1 MGCSFVDA
9 REIRFT
15 LRPVSCAGHYC
26 EPVAIRQVGQLKAV
40 NARCSDALPRQR
52 AKEAGRKKSAARE
65 LARAVQGSDAMKRL
79 FGAIAAFS
87 ILLASG
93 GHSLAQGWPNRPI
106 RMVVPYTPGGYT
118 DLMARLVGQK
128 ISEALGQPIV
138 FENKPGANA
147 IIGTDVV
154 AKAAPDGYTF
164 GTVIAAHAVNA
175 TLNPKLP
182 YDTLKDFS
190 YVSLMSVAP
199 LIMIAHPSLPAN
211 NVKELVALAKTK
223 PGQLNF
229 ASSGVGAAAHLTM
242 EMFKSRTGIEMQHI
256 PYKGTAGALQDT
268 VGGQINVMFDIV
280 GPLMPQ
286 VRSGNAKAIVVTA
299 KERIPA
305 APDVPTMAE
314 QGVPDFISGTWAG
327 IIAPAGTPRE
337 IVDRVAAEAK
347 KALADPAMK
356 AKLAEQG
363 IVAVGDGPDE
373 FRVFVT
379 DEISRWSKVITDA
392 GIKME

>member
-1 MGCSFVDA
+1 
-9 REIRFT
+9 
-15 LRPVSCAGHYC
+15 
-26 EPVAIRQVGQLKAV
+26 
-40 NARCSDALPRQR
+40 
-52 AKEAGRKKSAARE
+52 
-65 LARAVQGSDAMKRL
+65 MKRL
-79 FGAIAAFS
+79 FGAVAAFS
-87 ILLASG
+87 ILLASA

-182 YDTLKDFS
+182 YDTLKDFT

-211 NVKELVALAKTK
+211 NVKELVALAKSK

-242 EMFKSRTGIEMQHI
+242 EMFKSRMGIEMQHI

-314 QGVPDFISGTWAG
+314 QGVPDFVSGTWAG
-327 IIAPAGTPRE
+327 IIAPAGMPKE
-337 IVDRVAAEAK
+337 IVDRVAAEAR

-379 DEISRWSKVITDA
+379 DEIARWSKVITDA

>member
-1 MGCSFVDA
+1 MTIA
-9 REIRFT
+9 RRG
-15 LRPVSCAGHYC
+15 LA
-26 EPVAIRQVGQLKAV
+26 ALAV
-40 NARCSDALPRQR
+40 
-52 AKEAGRKKSAARE
+52 
-65 LARAVQGSDAMKRL
+65 
-79 FGAIAAFS
+79 
-87 ILLASG
+87 
-93 GHSLAQGWPNRPI
+93 SLALSTSAFAQAWPNKPI

-118 DLMARLVGQK
+118 DLMARTVGQK
-128 ISEALGQPIV
+128 LSEALGQPVI
-138 FENKPGANA
+138 FENRPGANA

-182 YDTLKDFS
+182 YDTQKDFS

-199 LIMIAHPSLPAN
+199 LIIIANNALPAN
-211 NVKELVALAKTK
+211 NIKELVALAKAK
-223 PGQLNF
+223 PGELNF

-242 EMFKSRTGIEMQHI
+242 EMFKARMGVDMQHV

-268 VGGQINVMFDIV
+268 VGGRISVMFDIV

-286 VRSGNAKAIVVTA
+286 VKAGNVKALGLAA
-299 KERIPA
+299 KEQIPA
-305 APDVPTMAE
+305 APGVATIIE

-327 IIAPAGTPRE
+327 IIAPAGTPKE

-356 AKLAEQG
+356 AKLADQG
-363 IVAVGDGPDE
+363 IVAVGNTPDE
-373 FRVFVT
+373 FRAFVA
-379 DEISRWSKVITDA
+379 EQIALWAKVIKDA
-392 GIKME
+392 NIKMVE

>member
-1 MGCSFVDA
+1 MTYLFRALAASA
-9 REIRFT
+9 ILFT
-15 LRPVSCAGHYC
+15 CAG
-26 EPVAIRQVGQLKAV
+26 
-40 NARCSDALPRQR
+40 
-52 AKEAGRKKSAARE
+52 SA
-65 LARAVQGSDAMKRL
+65 S
-79 FGAIAAFS
+79 
-87 ILLASG
+87 
-93 GHSLAQGWPNRPI
+93 AQTWPTRSI

-147 IIGTDVV
+147 IIGTDAV

-182 YDTLKDFS
+182 YDTLKDLN

-242 EMFKSRTGIEMQHI
+242 EMFKSRTGVEMQHI

-327 IIAPAGTPRE
+327 IIAPAGTPKE

>member
-1 MGCSFVDA
+1 
-9 REIRFT
+9 
-15 LRPVSCAGHYC
+15 
-26 EPVAIRQVGQLKAV
+26 
-40 NARCSDALPRQR
+40 
-52 AKEAGRKKSAARE
+52 
-65 LARAVQGSDAMKRL
+65 
-79 FGAIAAFS
+79 
-87 ILLASG
+87 
-93 GHSLAQGWPNRPI
+93 
-106 RMVVPYTPGGYT
+106 
-118 DLMARLVGQK
+118 
-128 ISEALGQPIV
+128 V

-154 AKAAPDGYTF
+154 AKAPPDGYTI

-211 NVKELVALAKTK
+211 NMKELIALAKAK
-223 PGQLNF
+223 PGELNF

-242 EMFKSRTGIEMQHI
+242 EMFKSRTGINMQHV

-268 VGGQINVMFDIV
+268 VGGRINVMFDVV

-286 VRSGNAKAIVVTA
+286 VRAGNVKALAVTA

-305 APDVPTMAE
+305 AADVATMAE

-327 IIAPAGTPRE
+327 IIAPAGTPKE
-337 IVDRVAAEAK
+337 IVARIAAETR
-347 KALADPAMK
+347 KALADPAMRD
-356 AKLAEQG
+356 KLAEQG
-363 IVAVGDGPDE
+363 IVAVGNTPDE
-373 FRVFVT
+373 FRAFVA
-379 DEISRWSKVITDA
+379 EEVARWGTVIKDA
-392 GIKME
+392 GIKAEP

>member
-1 MGCSFVDA
+1 MTYLFRALAAFAIVL
-9 REIRFT
+9 T
-15 LRPVSCAGHYC
+15 CAG
-26 EPVAIRQVGQLKAV
+26 
-40 NARCSDALPRQR
+40 
-52 AKEAGRKKSAARE
+52 
-65 LARAVQGSDAMKRL
+65 
-79 FGAIAAFS
+79 GA
-87 ILLASG
+87 
-93 GHSLAQGWPNRPI
+93 LAQGWPNRSI

-128 ISEALGQPIV
+128 ISEALGQPII

-175 TLNPKLP
+175 SLNPRLP
-182 YDTLKDFS
+182 YDTMKDFT

-211 NVKELVALAKTK
+211 NLKELIALAKAK
-223 PGQLNF
+223 PGELNF
-229 ASSGVGAAAHLTM
+229 ASSGIGAAAHLTM
-242 EMFKSRTGIEMQHI
+242 EMFKSRAGISMQHI

-268 VGGQINVMFDIV
+268 VGGQINVMFDII

-286 VRSGNAKAIVVTA
+286 VRSGNVKALVVTA
-299 KERIPA
+299 KERVPA
-305 APDVPTMAE
+305 AADVPTMAE
-314 QGVPDFISGTWAG
+314 QGVADFVSGTWAG
-327 IIAPAGTPRE
+327 IIAPAGTPKE
-337 IVDRVAAEAK
+337 IVDRIAAEAK

-356 AKLAEQG
+356 DKLAEQG
-363 IVAVGDGPDE
+363 IVAMGGTPEE
-373 FRVFVT
+373 FRAFVAE
-379 DEISRWSKVITDA
+379 EIPRWKKVITDA

>member
-1 MGCSFVDA
+1 VKYLFRALAALAIV
-9 REIRFT
+9 
-15 LRPVSCAGHYC
+15 LAG
-26 EPVAIRQVGQLKAV
+26 
-40 NARCSDALPRQR
+40 
-52 AKEAGRKKSAARE
+52 AG
-65 LARAVQGSDAMKRL
+65 
-79 FGAIAAFS
+79 GA
-87 ILLASG
+87 
-93 GHSLAQGWPNRPI
+93 LAQNWPSRPI
-106 RMVVPYTPGGYT
+106 RMIVPYTPGGYT
-118 DLMARLVGQK
+118 DLMARMVGQK
-128 ISEALGQPIV
+128 ISEALGQPII

-211 NVKELVALAKTK
+211 NVQELIALAKAK
-223 PGQLNF
+223 PGELNF

-242 EMFKSRTGIEMQHI
+242 EMFKSRTGIDMLHI
-256 PYKGTAGALQDT
+256 PYKGTAGALQD
-268 VGGQINVMFDIV
+268 VIGGRINVMFDVV

-286 VRSGNAKAIVVTA
+286 VRSGLAKAIVVTA

-305 APDVPTMAE
+305 ASDVPTMAE
-314 QGVPDFISGTWAG
+314 QGVADFVSGTWAG
-327 IIAPAGTPRE
+327 LIAPAGTPKE
-337 IVDRVAAEAK
+337 IVDRVSAEAA
-347 KALADPAMK
+347 KALADPALK
-356 AKLAEQG
+356 DKLVEQG
-363 IVAVGDGPDE
+363 IVAVGSTPEE
-373 FRVFVT
+373 FRAFVAE
-379 DEISRWSKVITDA
+379 EIVRWRKVITDA

>member
-1 MGCSFVDA
+1 M
-9 REIRFT
+9 
-15 LRPVSCAGHYC
+15 
-26 EPVAIRQVGQLKAV
+26 
-40 NARCSDALPRQR
+40 
-52 AKEAGRKKSAARE
+52 KS
-65 LARAVQGSDAMKRL
+65 LFRAV
-79 FGAIAAFS
+79 AAFAIVLGCANS
-87 ILLASG
+87 A
-93 GHSLAQGWPNRPI
+93 LAQGWPNRPI
-106 RMVVPYTPGGYT
+106 RMIVPYTPGGYT

-128 ISEALGQPIV
+128 ISDALGQPII

-211 NVKELVALAKTK
+211 NVQELIALAKAK
-223 PGQLNF
+223 PGTLNF

-242 EMFKSRTGIEMQHI
+242 EMFKSRTGISMVHI

-268 VGGQINVMFDIV
+268 VGGQINVMFDVV

-286 VRSGNAKAIVVTA
+286 VISGNVKAIVVTA

-305 APDVPTMAE
+305 ASNVSTMAE
-314 QGVPDFISGTWAG
+314 QGVPDFVSGTWAG
-327 IIAPAGTPRE
+327 IIAPAGTPKE

-347 KALADPAMK
+347 KALSDPALK
-356 AKLAEQG
+356 NKLTEQG
-363 IVAVGDGPDE
+363 IVAVGGTPEE
-373 FRVFVT
+373 FRGFVAE
-379 DEISRWSKVITDA
+379 EIARWSKVIADA
-392 GIKME
+392 GIKIEQ

>member
-1 MGCSFVDA
+1 
-9 REIRFT
+9 
-15 LRPVSCAGHYC
+15 
-26 EPVAIRQVGQLKAV
+26 
-40 NARCSDALPRQR
+40 
-52 AKEAGRKKSAARE
+52 
-65 LARAVQGSDAMKRL
+65 MKRL
-79 FGAIAAFS
+79 FGAVAAFS
-87 ILLASG
+87 ILLASA

-182 YDTLKDFS
+182 YDTLKDFT

-211 NVKELVALAKTK
+211 NVKELVALAKSK

-242 EMFKSRTGIEMQHI
+242 EMFKSRMGIEMQHI

-314 QGVPDFISGTWAG
+314 QGVPDFVSGTWAG
-327 IIAPAGTPRE
+327 IIAPAGTPKE
-337 IVDRVAAEAK
+337 IVDRVAAEAR

-379 DEISRWSKVITDA
+379 DEIARWSKVITDA

>member
-1 MGCSFVDA
+1 MKCLFRALAALAVIVAFAGDA
-9 REIRFT
+9 
-15 LRPVSCAGHYC
+15 
-26 EPVAIRQVGQLKAV
+26 
-40 NARCSDALPRQR
+40 
-52 AKEAGRKKSAARE
+52 SA
-65 LARAVQGSDAMKRL
+65 QN
-79 FGAIAAFS
+79 
-87 ILLASG
+87 
-93 GHSLAQGWPNRPI
+93 WPNRPI

-128 ISEALGQPIV
+128 VAEAIGATIV

-147 IIGTDVV
+147 IIGTDSV

-182 YDTLKDFS
+182 YDTLKDLN

-211 NVKELVALAKTK
+211 NVKELVALAKAK
-223 PGQLNF
+223 PGELNF
-229 ASSGVGAAAHLTM
+229 ASSGIGAAAHLTM
-242 EMFKSRTGIEMQHI
+242 EMFKSRMGINMQHV
-256 PYKGTAGALQDT
+256 PYKGTAGALQDL
-268 VGGQINVMFDIV
+268 VGGQVNVMFDIV

-286 VRSGNAKAIVVTA
+286 VKSGNAKAIVVTA

-314 QGVPDFISGTWAG
+314 QGVPDFVSGTWAG
-327 IIAPAGTPRE
+327 IIAPAGTPKE
-337 IVDRVAAEAK
+337 IIDRVSAEAK
-347 KALADPAMK
+347 KALADPALQ

-363 IVAVGDGPDE
+363 IVAVGSSPEE
-373 FRVFVT
+373 FRTFVGE
-379 DEISRWSKVITDA
+379 EIARWAKVINDA
-392 GIKME
+392 GIKIEQ

>member
-1 MGCSFVDA
+1 
-9 REIRFT
+9 
-15 LRPVSCAGHYC
+15 
-26 EPVAIRQVGQLKAV
+26 
-40 NARCSDALPRQR
+40 
-52 AKEAGRKKSAARE
+52 
-65 LARAVQGSDAMKRL
+65 MKRL
-79 FGAIAAFS
+79 FGAVAAFS
-87 ILLASG
+87 ILLASA

-182 YDTLKDFS
+182 YDTLKDFT

-314 QGVPDFISGTWAG
+314 QGVPDFVSGTWAG
-327 IIAPAGTPRE
+327 IIAPAGTPKE

-363 IVAVGDGPDE
+363 IVAVGSTPEE
-373 FRVFVT
+373 FRAFVVE
-379 DEISRWSKVITDA
+379 EIARWGKVVKDA
-392 GIKME
+392 NIKIEQ

>member
-1 MGCSFVDA
+1 MKILFRALAALAIMLG
-9 REIRFT
+9 
-15 LRPVSCAGHYC
+15 CAG
-26 EPVAIRQVGQLKAV
+26 
-40 NARCSDALPRQR
+40 
-52 AKEAGRKKSAARE
+52 
-65 LARAVQGSDAMKRL
+65 
-79 FGAIAAFS
+79 GA
-87 ILLASG
+87 
-93 GHSLAQGWPNRPI
+93 LAQGWPNRPI
-106 RMVVPYTPGGYT
+106 RMIVPYTPGGYT

-128 ISEALGQPIV
+128 ISDALGQPII

-175 TLNPKLP
+175 SLNPKLP

-211 NVKELVALAKTK
+211 NVQELIALAKAK
-223 PGQLNF
+223 PGELNF

-242 EMFKSRTGIEMQHI
+242 EMFKSRAGIDMQHI
-256 PYKGTAGALQDT
+256 PYKGTAGALQD
-268 VGGQINVMFDIV
+268 VIGGRINVMFDVV

-286 VRSGNAKAIVVTA
+286 VRSGLAKAIVVTA

-305 APDVPTMAE
+305 ASDVPTMAE
-314 QGVPDFISGTWAG
+314 QGVPDFVSGTWAG
-327 IIAPAGTPRE
+327 IIAPAGTPKE

-347 KALADPAMK
+347 KALADPALK
-356 AKLAEQG
+356 DKLVEQG
-363 IVAVGDGPDE
+363 IVAVGGSPEE
-373 FRVFVT
+373 FRAFVT
-379 DEISRWSKVITDA
+379 DEIARWKKVITDA
-392 GIKME
+392 GIKMEP